1 MNFSKELS
9 VGNRI
14 LDSEHKKLHGT
25 INEIARSIAAKDNT
39 ALLAAFELLENAL
52 RAYFVIEENI
62 AQAVDFDFTQ
72 HRLAHQG
79 LLNKFQR
86 IKVEL
91 IAKNGMSSKFDD
103 ECYID
108 SLRNCLIRHIKV
120 DDKPLKI
127 VLETYF
133 YDFKPDSVV
142 GTPVLHG
149 CG

>member
-1 MNFSKELS
+1 MTFSKELS

-14 LDSEHKKLHGT
+14 LDTEHKKLHGI
-25 INEIARSIAAKDNT
+25 INGIADSIAARDNT
-39 ALLAAFELLENAL
+39 ALLDAFELLESGL
-52 RAYFVIEENI
+52 RAYFVVEESI

-91 IAKNGMSSKFDD
+91 MAKNGMCSKFDD

-127 VLETYF
+127 VLETHF
-133 YDFKPDSVV
+133 YDFKPDSMV
-142 GTPVLHG
+142 GTPVLQG

>member
-1 MNFSKELS
+1 
-9 VGNRI
+9 
-14 LDSEHKKLHGT
+14 LHGT

-39 ALLAAFELLENAL
+39 ALLEAFELLENAL

-86 IKVEL
+86 IRDEL
-91 IAKNGMSSKFDD
+91 MARNGMQSEFDD

-120 DDKPLKI
+120 DDKQLKI
-127 VLETYF
+127 VLETHF
-133 YDFKPDSVV
+133 YDFKPDYMS
-142 GTPVLHG
+142 GAPVLHG
-149 CG
+149 CM